1 MNIVL
6 SILSAIILILIIL
19 PLKLGMLAWI
29 ALVPLFISLNRI
41 KKANTAFFMGL
52 CVGII
57 TYSGWFYWLLTYKIW
72 VFLVIVAI
80 FSLFIGMFC
89 YFTKLIWSRSPNPYF
104 LILFP
109 PFFWITLQ
117 YLYDIIP
124 TGLGG
129 FWANLGYSQIDYLK
143 FLQVIDITGIPFIT
157 FLIIGINAS
166 ICFTILPYF
175 RPTAIKSGVVFLG
188 LIGLIYGYNLSLP
201 TTIQKTKE
209 IKTTCIQANFYQ
221 SWPWRKTHVDEILA
235 TYTKLTRQAKKRF
248 NPDFILWAEYAIPTD
263 LLHNPTYYEKLS
275 KLAKEVNSYIV
286 LGSFTCEKKRVYNIV
301 LVFSDKGELVSKVG
315 EHSIIHRKILP
326 VPFGETHISSGYDY
340 LPFDTKFGKVGI
352 IICYEDTFP
361 QIATRMCKAGAQ
373 YLFFLANDGCFRNTD
388 EPGFHAMMS
397 TFRAIENRRFVV
409 RVANTGIT
417 KTIDPFG
424 KPVKGT
430 IYYPD
435 KDIIFKD
442 IETTQNT
449 RQIFLTSIIP
459 RSNLTIY
466 TKFGDI
472 FTLFSLI
479 VTIGMLFL
487 VINFRFWILD
497 FGLKKSKIEN
507 LSEGGTKC

>member
-1 MNIVL
+1 MNIAL
-6 SILSAIILILIIL
+6 SILSAILLILIVL
-19 PLKLGMLAWI
+19 PIKLGILAWI
-29 ALVPLFISLNRI
+29 VLVPLFISLDRT
-41 KKANTAFFMGL
+41 KKAKTAFFMGL

-72 VFLVIVAI
+72 VFLVVVTI
-80 FSLFIGMFC
+80 FSLFIAMFC
-89 YFTKLIWSRSPNPYF
+89 YFTKLIWSRSPNPY
-104 LILFP
+104 LVILFP

-129 FWANLGYSQIDYLK
+129 FWANLGYSQIDNLD
-143 FLQVIDITGIPFIT
+143 FLQVIDITGISFIT
-157 FLIIGINAS
+157 FLIVGINAS

-175 RPTAIKSGVVFLG
+175 RPTAIKSGIVFLG
-188 LIGLIYGYNLSLP
+188 LIGLIYGYNLS
-201 TTIQKTKE
+201 TTKSAVSIERE
-209 IKTTCIQANFYQ
+209 INTACIQANFYQ
-221 SWPWRKTHVDEILA
+221 SWSWRKTHVDEILA
-235 TYTKLTRQAKKRF
+235 AYTKLTWQAKKRF

-263 LLHNPTYYEKLS
+263 LLHNPIYYEKLS

-286 LGSFTCEKKRVYNIV
+286 LGSFTAEKGRVYNIV

-326 VPFGETHISSGYDY
+326 VPFGETQISSGYNY

-361 QIATRMCKAGAQ
+361 QIATRMCKADAE
-373 YLFFLANDGCFRNTD
+373 YLFFLSNDGCFRNTN
-388 EPGFHAMMS
+388 EPGLHAMMS
-397 TFRAIENRRFVV
+397 TFRAIENKRFVV

-430 IYYPD
+430 IYEPD
-435 KDIIFKD
+435 RDITFKD
-442 IETTQNT
+442 IETTKNT
-449 RQIFLTSIIP
+449 RQIFLTSIMP

-466 TKFGDI
+466 TKVGDI

-487 VINFRFWILD
+487 VINFRF
-497 FGLKKSKIEN
+497 
-507 LSEGGTKC
+507 